1 MKKNKQRCFWCGQD
15 PLYIKYHDCEWGE
28 PVRNDYKLFEQL
40 TLEGAQAGL
49 SWLTILRKRENYRK
63 AFAKFN
69 PKKVA
74 SFNKNKIEKLILEKG
89 IVRHR
94 GKIISTVNNA
104 KVFLALQ
111 KEYGSF
117 SQWLWGEAFK
127 NKTSHRL
134 NSPTSA
140 LAEKLSRDL
149 KKRGM
154 KFVGPSI
161 IHAFLQAVGVFSDH
175 QPDCWKFAK
184 KQSARRP
191 LKKLH

>member
-1 MKKNKQRCFWCGQD
+1 VKKNKRRCFWCGED
-15 PLYIKYHDCEWGE
+15 PLYVNYHDAEWGE
-28 PVRNDYKLFEQL
+28 PVRNDDKLFEQL

-49 SWLTILRKRENYRK
+49 SWLIILRKRENYRK
-63 AFAKFN
+63 AFARFN

-74 SFNKNKIEKLILEKG
+74 QFKKTKIEKLILDQG

-104 KVFLALQ
+104 KIFLAMQ

-117 SQWLWGEAFK
+117 SHWLWKHAQE
-127 NKTSHRL
+127 NKIRHQLKSSTSPL
-134 NSPTSA
+134 A
-140 LAEKLSRDL
+140 LKLSKDL

-161 IHAFLQAVGVFSDH
+161 MHAFLQAVGVFSDH
-175 QPDCWKFAK
+175 QPECWKFSK
-184 KQSARRP
+184 K
-191 LKKLH
+191 